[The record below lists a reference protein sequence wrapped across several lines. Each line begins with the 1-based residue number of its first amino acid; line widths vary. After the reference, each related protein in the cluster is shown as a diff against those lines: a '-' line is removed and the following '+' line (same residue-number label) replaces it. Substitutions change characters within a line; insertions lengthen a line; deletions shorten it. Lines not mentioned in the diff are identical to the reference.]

1 VIRASTQDGT
11 YPRPQL
17 VREQWTSLDG
27 EWEFEHDDDDR
38 GLTERWYAD
47 RGFGRTIIVPFAPE
61 STASGIGD
69 TGFHAVVWY
78 RRSVSTQAGAGQRVL
93 LHFGAV
99 DHSARVWV
107 NGAEVGSHVGGQT
120 PFTFDITAAL
130 AEDGSAVIVVRAE
143 DDPHDLELPRGKQD
157 WLRDPH
163 VIWYTRTTGIW
174 QTVWLETVPEVA
186 VAGIGWTIDLVD
198 GSVTGAIEVS
208 GADTAEVRVTLSLG
222 GEHLA
227 TATATAGNGRAVIVL
242 HVAGLRPGQARE
254 AMLWSPENPVLI
266 DAAVRISTHGEVRD
280 EVWSYL
286 GARTAAVAAGT
297 FQLNGVPY
305 FVRAVLEQG
314 FWPQSLL
321 TAPDDDAR
329 RQEIE
334 LVKGLGFNT
343 ARIHQKVEDPR
354 FLYWADRL
362 GLLIWGETAAAYD
375 FSPRAVE
382 LLTAEWM
389 RIVARDRSH
398 PCVVTWVP
406 VNESWGVQD
415 IARSEPQRQYV
426 RALATLTRALDPTR
440 PVVSNDGW
448 EHVDSDIFTVHDY
461 TTDPVV
467 LAERY
472 ATTGGVRHLPD
483 RMGPQDRVLSLSD
496 ELSAGVRTGAVPVMV
511 SEFGGISFSAD
522 GTWGY
527 ATVDSDGAYRDLLG
541 GLFAAVGDRSAVA
554 GFCYTQLTDTMQ
566 EANGLLT
573 ADRVPKLP
581 IDVMRDIVTGGGRRF
596 IWPPEV

>member
-1 VIRASTQDGT
+1 VTIATTQDGT

-17 VREQWTSLDG
+17 VRQQWTSLDG
-27 EWEFEHDDDDR
+27 DWEFEHDDDDQ
-38 GLTERWYAD
+38 GLTERWFAD
-47 RGFGRTIIVPFAPE
+47 RTLARVIRVPFAPE
-61 STASGIGD
+61 SEASGVAE
-69 TGFHAVVWY
+69 TGFHRVVWY
-78 RRSVSTQAGAGQRVL
+78 RREQPIEVPGDDSRVL

-99 DHSARVWV
+99 DHSCRVWV
-107 NGAEVGSHVGGQT
+107 NGVEVGSHVGGQT
-120 PFTFDITAAL
+120 PFSFDITDVLEA
-130 AEDGSAVIVVRAE
+130 GRSAVVVVRAH

-157 WLRDPH
+157 WQLDPH

-174 QTVWLETVPEVA
+174 QTVWLELVPVVA
-186 VAGIGWTIDLVD
+186 VSDISWTTDLVS
-198 GSVTGAIEVS
+198 GSVT
-208 GADTAEVRVTLSLG
+208 AEVTLSAPTSG
-222 GEHLA
+222 SVDVALA
-227 TATATAGNGRAVIVL
+227 LRGDEIGNARVRMTGARAIVVL
-242 HVAGLRPGQARE
+242 HPEGLRPGQARE

-266 DAAVRISTHGEVRD
+266 DATVQLLVDDRIVDQVT
-280 EVWSYL
+280 SYL
-286 GARTAAVAAGT
+286 GARSVGVADGT

-314 FWPQSLL
+314 LWPTSLL

-329 RQEIE
+329 RREIE
-334 LVKGLGFNT
+334 LIKELGFNT

-375 FSPRAVE
+375 FTPRAVE
-382 LLTAEWM
+382 LLTTEWM

-398 PCVVTWVP
+398 PSIVTWVP

-415 IARSEPQRQYV
+415 IARSEQQRQYV
-426 RALATLTRALDPTR
+426 RSLAALTRALDPSR

-461 TTDPVV
+461 TTDPVQ

-472 ATTGGVRHLPD
+472 ASRADVRLLTD
-483 RMGPQDRVLSLSD
+483 SMGPQDRVLSLSA
-496 ELSAGVRTGAVPVMV
+496 ELSAGVRMGEVPVMV
-511 SEFGGISFSAD
+511 SEFGGISFSAA

-527 ATVDSDGAYRDLLG
+527 ATVDSDTGYRDLLA
-541 GLFAAVGDRSAVA
+541 GLFAAVGDRSGVA

-573 ADRVPKLP
+573 ADRAPKLP
-581 IDVMRDIVTGGGRRF
+581 MDVLRSIVTGGGRF
-596 IWPPEV
+596 VWPPEV